1 MFSLKRRTLAS
12 RRLTVSPKTVGPIGV
27 DLAYGK
33 LYMVQLQRDS
43 QKQILLLACC
53 HIDYDISR
61 DELLESPVVFKSLI
75 KAALKK
81 GPFHG
86 REVVAALPSTDVRI
100 LPIAYQKSPQGDAKS
115 IIDQLQQRIDG
126 SLDDYVIDYRLLR
139 SNPSDE
145 ENLALVVMAKRE
157 KVISYL
163 QIYEQAGLR
172 PKALD
177 VGPTA
182 IQRLI
187 SAIPTTKQETV
198 LVINTARTKSYLTI
212 VSGQRLLLDQEIQF
226 SEFQV
231 LNKLAEALDIDYSM
245 AEELIRKNGLIN
257 DRKSNSG
264 TLSLDINDVSVVIHE
279 ICKPQ
284 FLKLVESINR
294 LLVFSASET
303 RGVPVS
309 RVYLLGAVG
318 RWKGSDLLLRSM
330 LNIEVAPIRE
340 EDDFYACFPI
350 VKGKS
355 VNGIVPE
362 MVKATGYALRGL
374 VGDA

>member
-1 MFSLKRRTLAS
+1 
-12 RRLTVSPKTVGPIGV
+12 
-27 DLAYGK
+27 
-33 LYMVQLQRDS
+33 
-43 QKQILLLACC
+43 
-53 HIDYDISR
+53 
-61 DELLESPVVFKSLI
+61 
-75 KAALKK
+75 
-81 GPFHG
+81 
-86 REVVAALPSTDVRI
+86 
-100 LPIAYQKSPQGDAKS
+100 
-115 IIDQLQQRIDG
+115 
-126 SLDDYVIDYRLLR
+126 
-139 SNPSDE
+139 
-145 ENLALVVMAKRE
+145 
-157 KVISYL
+157 
-163 QIYEQAGLR
+163 
-172 PKALD
+172 
-177 VGPTA
+177 
-182 IQRLI
+182 
-187 SAIPTTKQETV
+187 
-198 LVINTARTKSYLTI
+198 
-212 VSGQRLLLDQEIQF
+212 
-226 SEFQV
+226 V